1 MSICFKKIQTRLRGL
16 VKFIYPAMLHAS
28 TATNWKVYSMKVDYI
43 IETLNADILSELH
56 SAR

>member
-1 MSICFKKIQTRLRGL
+1 
-16 VKFIYPAMLHAS
+16 MLHAS

-43 IETLNADILSELH
+43 TETLNTDILSELH